1 METKGD
7 ILASIREDFPQAYPG
22 ETGRPV
28 WEAEIS
34 QAGCSLESEGQ
45 GDGVQPQPLLN
56 GFYLLSPSPTAEPQ
70 EPSS

>member
-1 METKGD
+1 MDHMEEMDKFLEIKG
-7 ILASIREDFPQAYPG
+7 QG
-22 ETGRPV
+22 TV